1 MTMDMSRYLG
11 LFISEATEHLE
22 ALGRDLVQLEREGSS
37 SAVDSMFRHAH
48 SVKGMASS
56 MGFEPIAILAHRV
69 EDLVDAVRQDRSRLD
84 RDLVDLLLSAS
95 DTLLAQVRAVAE
107 GHPPDEAAPLLAQ
120 LAARVTTMTGHAPTA
135 TRVAK
140 VTVLKPEGSDGGD
153 SSGGSG
159 GGSAGGSGAG
169 GSGTTGGST
178 GGGSG
183 ATGGSPAGGSGA
195 SGSGTAGGSGAGST
209 GGSAAGSVG
218 STGAGS
224 SGAGSTGGSGA
235 TGGGSSGAGSTDG
248 GTGAG
253 GSADGTGSGGT
264 SAAGSAGDAGSP
276 GSANDSAGSTG
287 GANSTGGA
295 TSSRG
300 TNSGNG
306 SPGGTAS
313 GPASASGAAPG
324 TSSPSTGPTGASSA
338 DLGPHSPVPP
348 RLTSLDP
355 GVGGVREVL
364 GIGAPASSPHGNAS
378 TGTPP
383 GLSEAVMN
391 DLGSALKA
399 ASTAPLPGERPEGG
413 TQRWAVRLRISP
425 TCQVPG
431 VRAFLVHKRLTTLG
445 TLVDL
450 RPALEELKAGRIPD
464 GYIQLEL
471 ETSVG
476 EAGIQQ
482 SLKNVAEVDVVSV
495 KPAVAVPIP
504 VVAPASAA
512 EAGRGV
518 GADSSSRTVRVRT
531 ELLDYFLDT
540 VGELMLA
547 TARLRE
553 VGKVL
558 PENVRPALEEGVYRL
573 HTLVKDLHDKVMTAR
588 MTPLSLITDRLPRA
602 ARDIARRKE
611 REVDLVITGA
621 EIELDRAILDELA
634 DPLLHLLRNCIDHGL
649 ESPEERVAAKKGPRG
664 RVLVAVKRARDRVII
679 ELEDDGRGMNPAKL
693 KAAAVARG
701 LLTPEAA
708 ARMTDREAFMLSC
721 LPGVSTAKDVTDI
734 SGRGVGMD
742 AVKRVVE
749 SVGGTLEIDSETGRG
764 TRFTLRLP
772 LTVAVVHLL
781 LVEVGEEVFGLP
793 IAKVVGATEADSDAL
808 SRSRET
814 ALLPHGNSLLPVHA
828 LDSLVGVPA
837 PGLRGVRPFVVME
850 GDSGRVALGVDRL
863 LGQEEVV
870 LKPLSRPLDLLPGLS
885 GVTILG
891 SGRPV
896 FILDVPRLLSA

>member
-11 LFISEATEHLE
+11 LFISEATDHLE
-22 ALGRDLVQLEREGSS
+22 ALGRDLVELERESSS

-56 MGFEPIAILAHRV
+56 MGFEPIAIVAHRV
-69 EDLVDAVRQDRSRLD
+69 EDLVDAVRQDRGRLD
-84 RDLVDLLLSAS
+84 RDLVDLLLSAA
-95 DTLLAQVRAVAE
+95 DTMLAQVRAVAE
-107 GHPPDEAAPLLAQ
+107 GKPPDDSAALLTQ
-120 LAARVTTMTGHAPTA
+120 LSQRVTTMTGHAPAA

-140 VTVLKPEGSDGGD
+140 VTALKPEGGGTDGSGSDGSGSD
-153 SSGGSG
+153 GSGSSGGTGGSGSG
-159 GGSAGGSGAG
+159 GGSGTGSDGSGPAGGAG
-169 GSGTTGGST
+169 GTSG
-178 GGGSG
+178 G
-183 ATGGSPAGGSGA
+183 AG
-195 SGSGTAGGSGAGST
+195 SGSGPTATGASP
-209 GGSAAGSVG
+209 G
-218 STGAGS
+218 STGAS
-224 SGAGSTGGSGA
+224 SPGDPGASTTSIA
-235 TGGGSSGAGSTDG
+235 PPSP
-248 GTGAG
+248 
-253 GSADGTGSGGT
+253 DGTPGGVVLPL
-264 SAAGSAGDAGSP
+264 SARRASDAPGAAAGA
-276 GSANDSAGSTG
+276 
-287 GANSTGGA
+287 
-295 TSSRG
+295 
-300 TNSGNG
+300 
-306 SPGGTAS
+306 
-313 GPASASGAAPG
+313 AAP
-324 TSSPSTGPTGASSA
+324 SP
-338 DLGPHSPVPP
+338 DL
-348 RLTSLDP
+348 
-355 GVGGVREVL
+355 
-364 GIGAPASSPHGNAS
+364 AN
-378 TGTPP
+378 
-383 GLSEAVMN
+383 
-391 DLGSALKA
+391 ALKA
-399 ASTAPLPGERPEGG
+399 AASAPLPE
-413 TQRWAVRLRISP
+413 TLAQRWAVRLRIAP

-431 VRAFLVHKRLTTLG
+431 VRAFLVHKRLTNLG

-464 GYIQLEL
+464 GNIQLEL
-471 ETSVG
+471 ETPAG
-476 EAGIQQ
+476 EAGIHAA
-482 SLKNVAEVDVVSV
+482 LKNVAEVEVLSV
-495 KPAVAVPIP
+495 KPAVAAP
-504 VVAPASAA
+504 VVQPALVPVPDGARAPADTA
-512 EAGRGV
+512 
-518 GADSSSRTVRVRT
+518 SRTVRVRT

-558 PENVRPALEEGVYRL
+558 PENTRPALEEGVYRL

-621 EIELDRAILDELA
+621 EIELDRAILEELS

-649 ESPEERVAAKKGPRG
+649 ETPEDRAAAKKGPRG

-679 ELEDDGRGMNPAKL
+679 ELEDDGRGMDPAKL
-693 KAAAVARG
+693 KNAAVSRG
-701 LLTPEAA
+701 LLSAEAA

-721 LPGVSTAKDVTDI
+721 LPGVSTAKDITDI

-749 SVGGTLEIDSETGRG
+749 NVGGTLEIDSERGRG

-781 LVEVGEEVFGLP
+781 LVQVGEEVFGLP
-793 IAKVVGATEADSDAL
+793 IAKVVGATEADGESL

-828 LDSLVGVPA
+828 LDALVGLPA
-837 PGLRGVRPFVVME
+837 PPRQGTRPFVVMD
-850 GDSGRVALGVDRL
+850 GDSGRVALEVDRL

>member
-11 LFISEATEHLE
+11 LFISEATDHLE
-22 ALGRDLVQLEREGSS
+22 ALGRDLVQLEREGSAS
-37 SAVDSMFRHAH
+37 VVDSMFRHAH

-56 MGFEPIAILAHRV
+56 MGFESIAILAHRV
-69 EDLVDAVRQDRSRLD
+69 EDLVDAVRQDRGRLD
-84 RDLVDLLLSAS
+84 RDVVDLLLTAA
-95 DTLLAQVRAVAE
+95 DTMLAQVKAVAE
-107 GHPPDEAAPLLAQ
+107 NKPPEDASALLTQ
-120 LAARVTTMTGHAPTA
+120 LGARVTSMTGQALAA

-140 VTVLKPEGSDGGD
+140 VTALK
-153 SSGGSG
+153 
-159 GGSAGGSGAG
+159 
-169 GSGTTGGST
+169 
-178 GGGSG
+178 
-183 ATGGSPAGGSGA
+183 PAGGASEESAGA
-195 SGSGTAGGSGAGST
+195 QA
-209 GGSAAGSVG
+209 
-218 STGAGS
+218 
-224 SGAGSTGGSGA
+224 
-235 TGGGSSGAGSTDG
+235 G
-248 GTGAG
+248 GTGATAAAG
-253 GSADGTGSGGT
+253 ASGGT
-264 SAAGSAGDAGSP
+264 SATAPGVSGASAGTGSQASTGTHGGAKTP
-276 GSANDSAGSTG
+276 GSGDDPSESSGASST
-287 GANSTGGA
+287 A
-295 TSSRG
+295 R
-300 TNSGNG
+300 
-306 SPGGTAS
+306 AS
-313 GPASASGAAPG
+313 GVVGMAGASVPVAGMGLPPDLLAPVGASPDVTATVSTVGAAPG
-324 TSSPSTGPTGASSA
+324 AVAVVAAAMGLTVPAPT
-338 DLGPHSPVPP
+338 DLGDSLKASASAPVPATP
-348 RLTSLDP
+348 
-355 GVGGVREVL
+355 V
-364 GIGAPASSPHGNAS
+364 PAVPDTRVAS
-378 TGTPP
+378 
-383 GLSEAVMN
+383 
-391 DLGSALKA
+391 
-399 ASTAPLPGERPEGG
+399 
-413 TQRWAVRLRISP
+413 QRWAVRLRIAP

-431 VRAFLVHKRLTTLG
+431 VRAFLVHKRLTNLG

-471 ETSVG
+471 ETTAGDS
-476 EAGIQQ
+476 GIQAA
-482 SLKNVAEVDVVSV
+482 LKNVAEVEVISV
-495 KPAVAVPIP
+495 KPAVAAPAP
-504 VVAPASAA
+504 VVAPPPVADGSRPANDSA
-512 EAGRGV
+512 
-518 GADSSSRTVRVRT
+518 SRTVRVRT

-558 PENVRPALEEGVYRL
+558 PENTRPALEEGVYRL

-634 DPLLHLLRNCIDHGL
+634 DPLMHLLRNCIDHGL
-649 ESPEERVAAKKGPRG
+649 ESPEERIAAKKGPRG

-679 ELEDDGRGMNPAKL
+679 EIEDDGRGMDPAKL
-693 KAAAVARG
+693 KTSAVAKG
-701 LLTPEAA
+701 LLSVENA
-708 ARMTDREAFMLSC
+708 ARLTDREAFLLSC
-721 LPGVSTAKDVTDI
+721 LPGVSTAKDITDI

-749 SVGGTLEIDSETGRG
+749 NVGGTLEIDSEKGRG

-793 IAKVVGATEADSDAL
+793 IAKVVGATEADGDTL

-814 ALLPHGNSLLPVHA
+814 ALLPHGNSLLPVHS

-837 PGLRGVRPFVVME
+837 PVRQGARPFVVMDA
-850 GDSGRVALGVDRL
+850 DSGRVALAVDRL